1 MPDLGAT
8 LLVIARNA
16 IGETFALPAMPV
28 ADLAVLHE
36 PAATFVTL
44 TQADGLRGCI
54 GSLEAWRP
62 LADDVHANARAA
74 AFHDPRFRPL
84 TADELPRTRLEVSL
98 LTPAETIA
106 WSDEADARAQ
116 LQPGHDGVILSAG
129 RHRATFL
136 PQVWEQLPEPR
147 RFLGELKRKA
157 GLAADYWGPEVRLE
171 RYTVRK
177 WQEATS

>member
-1 MPDLGAT
+1 MPEPGAT
-8 LLVIARNA
+8 LLVLARNA
-16 IGETFALPAMPV
+16 IGETFALPAAAV
-28 ADLAVLHE
+28 ADLAALHE

-44 TQADGLRGCI
+44 TQEGKLRGCI

-62 LADDVHANARAA
+62 LVDDVRANARAA
-74 AFHDPRFRPL
+74 AFHDPRFPPL
-84 TADELPRTRLEVSL
+84 TAAELPRTRLEVSL
-98 LTPAETIA
+98 LTPAETMNCR
-106 WSDEADARAQ
+106 DEADAREQ
-116 LQPGHDGVILSAG
+116 LRPGRDGVILSAG

-136 PQVWEQLPEPR
+136 PQVWDQLPEPL

-177 WQEATS
+177 WQEATP